1 MLEITINIPGLK
13 ELAEA
18 IMCTSASKN
27 GVPLQGA
34 AQSQHVPAVQ
44 QTAAPV
50 QQAMAPVQQAPVQP
64 AMQPV
69 QQAPAQLQQTTPSVQ
84 PAPAQTA
91 VPTSA
96 PSYTLDELA
105 KAAMTLMDTGRQ
117 AELQGL
123 LAAFGVEALPALPK
137 ELYGSFA
144 TALREK
150 GAQI

>member
-1 MLEITINIPGLK
+1 MFEITINIPGLK
-13 ELAEA
+13 EFAEA
-18 IMCTSASKN
+18 IMNISASKN

-34 AQSQHVPAVQ
+34 AQSQQTPAVQ
-44 QTAAPV
+44 QPIPPVQENKAPV
-50 QQAMAPVQQAPVQP
+50 QPAMPPVQQAPVQI
-64 AMQPV
+64 
-69 QQAPAQLQQTTPSVQ
+69 QQTAPPAQ
-84 PAPAQTA
+84 PAPAAQQI
-91 VPTSA
+91 PTTA

>member
-50 QQAMAPVQQAPVQP
+50 QQASQ
-64 AMQPV
+64 
-69 QQAPAQLQQTTPSVQ
+69 S
-84 PAPAQTA
+84 
-91 VPTSA
+91 
-96 PSYTLDELA
+96 
-105 KAAMTLMDTGRQ
+105 R
-117 AELQGL
+117 
-123 LAAFGVEALPALPK
+123 
-137 ELYGSFA
+137 
-144 TALREK
+144 
-150 GAQI
+150 